1 MSESD
6 DSDGITQAVFAPD
19 EERLSRPEKRSAWT
33 HVVSGVST
41 KLAEKLS
48 SPELV
53 LPWFLGALGA
63 PIALVGL
70 LMPIRHAAS
79 LLPQLLLVGLLRVF
93 QRRKYAWGVATL
105 AQGGAI
111 GVMAGA
117 VWFSA
122 PTTAGWWLVGWFAGF
137 SLARGLASLSH
148 KDALAR
154 SAPEGTRGS
163 IMGVRGAAAGV
174 AGLAAGAMLQLQV
187 GQAAEPASFPPLL
200 LLASGLMIVAALA
213 FMTLPERVPADEDR
227 APDSI
232 RTQVAAGWSL
242 LGGRDFRRFVLVR
255 GLFLAVPLA
264 YPFFA
269 LEGKAQF
276 GAKIGGLGVMIIT
289 ISLAEIVSSPIWG
302 RLANRS
308 SHLVMARG
316 GGVFLLALGLLVG
329 ARQVEGW
336 VSVGLFVSAFFLLGL
351 SYAGVRLGRK
361 TYLVEA
367 VGDADRALHV
377 ATANSCIGVLTLSGF
392 GLAVIAQWADLN
404 GVLLTLG
411 AVVATATWMA
421 RRLAAPGDFK
431 PADPDTSRDGG
442 GV

>member
-1 MSESD
+1 MPDPDKSD
-6 DSDGITQAVFAPD
+6 RVSQAIFAPD
-19 EERLSRPEKRSAWT
+19 KDKLARREKRSAWT
-33 HVVSGVST
+33 HVASGAGT

-79 LLPQLLLVGLLRVF
+79 LLPQLLLVGALGLF
-93 QRRKYAWGVATL
+93 KRRKYAWGVATL
-105 AQGGAI
+105 AQGVAI

-117 VWFSA
+117 AWFSDPA
-122 PTTAGWWLVGWFAGF
+122 MAGWWLVLFFAIF

-163 IMGVRGAAAGV
+163 IMGVRGAV
-174 AGLAAGAMLQLQV
+174 AGGMGLVAGAALQLRV

-200 LLASGLMIVAALA
+200 WLAAGLMILAALA
-213 FMTLPERVPADEDR
+213 FMTLPES
-227 APDSI
+227 APEEESNASESI
-232 RTQVAAGWSL
+232 RAQIAAGWRL
-242 LGGRDFRRFVLVR
+242 LGGQDFRRFVMVR

-269 LEGKAQF
+269 LEGQAQF
-276 GAKIGGLGVMIIT
+276 GAKIGGLGIMIIT
-289 ISLAEIVSSPIWG
+289 ISLAEIVSNPMWG
-302 RLANRS
+302 RLANQA
-308 SHLVMARG
+308 SHQVMARG
-316 GGVFLLALGLLVG
+316 GGVFLLSLGVLVTG
-329 ARQVEGW
+329 RLVEGW
-336 VSVGLFVSAFFLLGL
+336 ASSVLFVIAFFLLGL

-392 GLAVIAQWADLN
+392 GLAVIANWADLN

-411 AVVATATWMA
+411 AVVGAATWMA
-421 RRLAAPGDFK
+421 NRLAAPDDFH
-431 PADPDTSRDGG
+431 PAGKSPDQG
-442 GV
+442 

>member
-1 MSESD
+1 
-6 DSDGITQAVFAPD
+6 
-19 EERLSRPEKRSAWT
+19 
-33 HVVSGVST
+33 
-41 KLAEKLS
+41 
-48 SPELV
+48 
-53 LPWFLGALGA
+53 
-63 PIALVGL
+63 
-70 LMPIRHAAS
+70 
-79 LLPQLLLVGLLRVF
+79 
-93 QRRKYAWGVATL
+93 
-105 AQGGAI
+105 
-111 GVMAGA
+111 
-117 VWFSA
+117 
-122 PTTAGWWLVGWFAGF
+122 
-137 SLARGLASLSH
+137 
-148 KDALAR
+148 
-154 SAPEGTRGS
+154 
-163 IMGVRGAAAGV
+163 
-174 AGLAAGAMLQLQV
+174 MLQLQV

-200 LLASGLMIVAALA
+200 LLASGLMIIAALA

-316 GGVFLLALGLLVG
+316 GGLFLLALGLLVG

-336 VSVGLFVSAFFLLGL
+336 VSLGLFVSAFFLLGL

-431 PADPDTSRDGG
+431 PADPDMSRDGD
-442 GV
+442 